1 MDPLAGPD
9 TNGIVVPRVVKRPAL
24 SPAYKATT
32 VDVFSNHY
40 NFTLGQNGKIYQW
53 DVKFEPE
60 LEKDSREVKNDI
72 FGANRRDIIKKVGL
86 FIRTGDIVFT
96 FKKSNLQETTVI
108 FSNHSKYKLVLKYI
122 GKELY
127 FDGLDAP
134 DESRFQIFKVINSGI
149 KQIMKHLGYTEFGR
163 SRKFYDLAKKQ
174 ELNQGDFIL
183 DVKSGYFTSIDLYQK
198 NKAKLMIDCSSR
210 IIRVYSMWE
219 EYLFFKDQKGLTE
232 REIEDEYIIGRN
244 FLASYGNNRVYRIDG
259 IVHKMTPLSEFPDRA
274 KAATF
279 KEYFKK
285 QYGTK
290 INDDNQ
296 FLVYSIRLDKK
307 MVNGKLEEKEERVY
321 LVPELLKPT
330 GLTDELR
337 KDKNAMQDIAKF
349 TKLYP
354 ETRNQRQENLI
365 KNFNSL
371 TDKDGND
378 LGLRVDPKSNKIK
391 GKLLD
396 FPQIM
401 LQRPMIPDRGNFII
415 KSQIYDQNASLRNW
429 MIVFNSRDE
438 ELAFQFAHKL
448 NECSKSLGIKVDKP
462 KMQGISIA
470 KDAKSIRDDEITKA
484 IEKNAGIGM
493 VLVFLPK
500 QNADR
505 VYKKVKV
512 YCNQVAGI
520 PSQFFTNWSFKFTK
534 NIENLSVASKVL
546 MQMCAKM
553 KAKIWKVQTPVDVN
567 VNGHQVMIVGAD
579 VFHKS
584 MHESVTSV
592 VSSYDKDF
600 CSYYSQTSV
609 QKRKGDDTLYD
620 IAEKVKLAAR
630 RYVKENKHPPNII
643 VVYRDG
649 VGQGQIESVREKEL
663 KSLIKGLQQEFNGKA
678 VKLAYI
684 IVTKR
689 LSDRF
694 FVSLQGQLD
703 NPQGGLIVD
712 SDVVKEDQFDYFMV
726 AQAVSRNQGTATPT
740 NYNVIYNDTDLKA
753 ETFYEMTY
761 FQCFSYYNWSGPLK
775 VPAVIMMAN
784 KQALVVGSTHSKDN
798 RDTVESLKDG
808 PFYL

>member
-183 DVKSGYFTSIDLYQK
+183 DVKSGFAATVDLYQRGVPK
-198 NKAKLMIDCSSR
+198 ILIGCSSR

-219 EYLFFKDQKGLTE
+219 EFKWFRDQKGLTE

-259 IVHKMTPLSEFPDRA
+259 IEKNMTPLSEFPDLQ
-274 KAATF
+274 KARTF

-285 QYGTK
+285 QYNVS
-290 INDDNQ
+290 IEDVNQ
-296 FLVYSIRLDKK
+296 WMAYSIRLVKTQ
-307 MVNGKLEEKEERVY
+307 VGNQLVEKEERVY

-354 ETRNQRQENLI
+354 ETRNQRQ
-365 KNFNSL
+365 L
-371 TDKDGND
+371 TSSTSA
-378 LGLRVDPKSNKIK
+378 LSHLVSR
-391 GKLLD
+391 LT
-396 FPQIM
+396 
-401 LQRPMIPDRGNFII
+401 
-415 KSQIYDQNASLRNW
+415 SLR
-429 MIVFNSRDE
+429 
-438 ELAFQFAHKL
+438 
-448 NECSKSLGIKVDKP
+448 CKV
-462 KMQGISIA
+462 SA
-470 KDAKSIRDDEITKA
+470 
-484 IEKNAGIGM
+484 
-493 VLVFLPK
+493 
-500 QNADR
+500 
-505 VYKKVKV
+505 
-512 YCNQVAGI
+512 
-520 PSQFFTNWSFKFTK
+520 
-534 NIENLSVASKVL
+534 
-546 MQMCAKM
+546 
-553 KAKIWKVQTPVDVN
+553 
-567 VNGHQVMIVGAD
+567 
-579 VFHKS
+579 
-584 MHESVTSV
+584 
-592 VSSYDKDF
+592 
-600 CSYYSQTSV
+600 
-609 QKRKGDDTLYD
+609 
-620 IAEKVKLAAR
+620 
-630 RYVKENKHPPNII
+630 
-643 VVYRDG
+643 
-649 VGQGQIESVREKEL
+649 
-663 KSLIKGLQQEFNGKA
+663 
-678 VKLAYI
+678 
-684 IVTKR
+684 
-689 LSDRF
+689 
-694 FVSLQGQLD
+694 
-703 NPQGGLIVD
+703 
-712 SDVVKEDQFDYFMV
+712 
-726 AQAVSRNQGTATPT
+726 
-740 NYNVIYNDTDLKA
+740 
-753 ETFYEMTY
+753 
-761 FQCFSYYNWSGPLK
+761 
-775 VPAVIMMAN
+775 
-784 KQALVVGSTHSKDN
+784 
-798 RDTVESLKDG
+798 
-808 PFYL
+808 